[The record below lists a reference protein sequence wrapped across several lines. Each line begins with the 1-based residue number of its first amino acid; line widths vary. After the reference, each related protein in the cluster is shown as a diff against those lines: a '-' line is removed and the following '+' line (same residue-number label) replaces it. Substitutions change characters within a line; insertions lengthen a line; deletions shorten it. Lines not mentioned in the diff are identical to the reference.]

1 MDRYVFHEWLRA
13 STPKKAHFLLDA
25 TEKIGAW
32 RLPFWQS
39 RKFFCFILDAEH
51 PRLYNSSIMLQPP
64 NLKKPFFQLNTDAA
78 DKARLFKCIIC
89 SDDITGIES
98 FRDELSRKEYTI
110 SGMCQKCQDGIFEAD
125 ESEAL
130 EDMVDNC

>member
-1 MDRYVFHEWLRA
+1 M
-13 STPKKAHFLLDA
+13 
-25 TEKIGAW
+25 I
-32 RLPFWQS
+32 
-39 RKFFCFILDAEH
+39 
-51 PRLYNSSIMLQPP
+51 QPP
-64 NLKKPFFQLNTDAA
+64 NLNKPFFQLNTDAA

>member
-64 NLKKPFFQLNTDAA
+64 NLNKPFFQINMDAA
-78 DKARLFKCIIC
+78 IRAAEGQCIIC
-89 SDDITGIES
+89 GDDIVES
-98 FRDELSRKEYTI
+98 QFKDDLSRDEYSI